1 MGDKPE
7 SEEAPRWE
15 PYTRQQVVGATS
27 RYDQQ
32 LNEALGREALTLE
45 SNRKPAAGD

>member
-7 SEEAPRWE
+7 AAAAPRWQ
-15 PYTRQQVVGATS
+15 PYVRRENVGASS

-32 LNEALGREALTLE
+32 LNDALGRDILTLE
-45 SNRKPAAGD
+45 SNRKK

>member
-7 SEEAPRWE
+7 SEQAPRW
-15 PYTRQQVVGATS
+15 PAWTREQTVGATS

-32 LNEALGREALTLE
+32 LNDALGREVRTLE
-45 SNRKPAAGD
+45 SNRKPGVSG